1 MLYGMSAWCT
11 HAVRD
16 VPLDAS
22 DLVDVVLDQLGVVE
36 LHVPVDGPVAE
47 EFMMIVVLV
56 FAGVNH
62 EEMLPPL
69 GILLL
74 PVGLL
79 DGELGDVVVDG
90 LLARGRSL
98 EQPNRI
104 VGGVDIVQRGV
115 GLSAVLYDGFHYIDS
130 SHGAESRVS
139 QCICFCF
146 CFWFKYSVSFVLYL
160 VVNRVEIPP
169 RSMYAIL

>member
-1 MLYGMSAWCT
+1 MVSFVRFAWCTHVDGMSAWCT
-11 HAVRD
+11 NAVRD

-74 PVGLL
+74 PVSFL

-98 EQPNRI
+98 E
-104 VGGVDIVQRGV
+104 
-115 GLSAVLYDGFHYIDS
+115 
-130 SHGAESRVS
+130 
-139 QCICFCF
+139 
-146 CFWFKYSVSFVLYL
+146 
-160 VVNRVEIPP
+160 
-169 RSMYAIL
+169 